1 MNEIRA
7 ITEKSEL
14 EGTAYVELLPGKYKD
29 LCWNDGS
36 LFFEEEVFGYF
47 EPCIK
52 RHVPDFDHYA
62 FTEMDA
68 SQCALVASGLRDMAV
83 LVQSATRVE
92 QLQKH
97 VGFIFQGSEQRFEN
111 DLPENVSVLARLA
124 EELADWLVVQAS
136 SHEHVSILGL

>member
-7 ITEKSEL
+7 ITDKSEL
-14 EGTAYVELLPGKYKD
+14 EGTAYVELLPGKYRD
-29 LCWNDGS
+29 SCWNDGS

-47 EPCIK
+47 EPSIK
-52 RHVPDFDHYA
+52 KHVPDFDHYA

-68 SQCALVASGLRDMAV
+68 VQCALVASSLRELAGSA
-83 LVQSATRVE
+83 QSAATVE
-92 QLQKH
+92 QLEGNI
-97 VGFIFQGSEQRFEN
+97 GFLFQGSAQRFED
-111 DLPENVSVLARLA
+111 DLPENLSALAWLA